1 MKKKIIFL
9 AILLIFPIV
18 SYAKSAFY
26 TNKNGISL
34 TEEEYNYLTQRFSER
49 FISIMS
55 QDDYN
60 NLIDESL
67 MDKEVKKSFS
77 VMPLASD
84 YYETGSKRLT
94 ISSVCNSS
102 YCSISVELKW
112 LRDPTVRSYDVIGA
126 YLLNTKLLTDP
137 TTVLVSSTEDYG
149 SENILKQTNGFGV
162 SIKLPEKA
170 TDIYIYQYY
179 NVSLGG
185 SIYQSYQH
193 AARSASLS
201 DSKKYTISRSGY
213 GKVFL
218 FDNSVR
224 EKYDAMGGVYINL

>member
-112 LRDPTVRSYDVIGA
+112 LRDPNVRSYDVIGA
-126 YLLNTKLLTDP
+126 YLLNTCIFYRRLW
-137 TTVLVSSTEDYG
+137 
-149 SENILKQTNGFGV
+149 F
-162 SIKLPEKA
+162 
-170 TDIYIYQYY
+170 
-179 NVSLGG
+179 
-185 SIYQSYQH
+185 
-193 AARSASLS
+193 
-201 DSKKYTISRSGY
+201 
-213 GKVFL
+213 
-218 FDNSVR
+218 
-224 EKYDAMGGVYINL
+224 